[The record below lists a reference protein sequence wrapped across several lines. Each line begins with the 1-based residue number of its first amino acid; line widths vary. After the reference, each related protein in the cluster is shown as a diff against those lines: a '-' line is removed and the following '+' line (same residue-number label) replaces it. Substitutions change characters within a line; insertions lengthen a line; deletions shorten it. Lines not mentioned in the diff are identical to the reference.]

1 MDAKE
6 TSSSCNHP
14 SWQSPDGSFIK
25 TILEKGSGVDK
36 PKECSI
42 CKIFVDPLS
51 ISSADSCTIKGF
63 SYPTGCWFQAEL
75 GEGETPLDCLVD
87 QCLETML
94 SGEVCQVETAKGM
107 KFKLRMA
114 SFENGKEP
122 WEIDTNEKIQRAMRD
137 HEKGGKA
144 YREGCIEVAERRY
157 SRALRLLACIPEEAV
172 KERITL
178 LANLAACDLKM
189 GRMSE
194 ADKRCSRVLEKE
206 PGYVK
211 ALYRRG
217 MARAGMS
224 DWKGARKDFEALLRL
239 DPANKEAQRELIKAR
254 EGEKKEQLKISK
266 ALGKM
271 FI

>member
-6 TSSSCNHP
+6 TSSFCSHP

-36 PKECSI
+36 PKESAI
-42 CKIFVDPLS
+42 CQIFVDPIS
-51 ISSADSCTIKGF
+51 ISSTDSCIVKGF
-63 SYPTGCWFQAEL
+63 SYPTGCWFQSEL
-75 GEGETPLDCLVD
+75 GEGETAQDCLVD

-94 SGEVCQVETAKGM
+94 SGEVCHVDTPKGTR
-107 KFKLRMA
+107 FLLRMA

-122 WEIDTNEKIQRAMRD
+122 WEMDTNEKIEKAMRD

-144 YREGCIEVAERRY
+144 YRAGSIKVAERRY

-172 KERITL
+172 TERITL
-178 LANLAACDLKM
+178 LANLAACDVKM

-194 ADKRCSRVLEKE
+194 AEKRCSRVLEKE

-217 MARAGMS
+217 VARAGMA

-239 DPANKEAQRELIKAR
+239 DPTNKEAQRELLKAR